1 LQGLPEV
8 LKEPDIPMA
17 KNILIYFQNS
27 YRNIFFES
35 FVPGLI
41 KKGHNVYFL
50 TKCERGILHGKI
62 EESGVT
68 TASYNPH
75 GPRFFRF
82 IYHWWFLVRYS
93 RKNKIDIVYSHL
105 QLANLIALFAQ
116 YFIRAK
122 VIPCRHH
129 VDEIVI
135 VGNKTALR
143 IDKMVNRLAKKII
156 VVSNAVKRQM
166 TDRENVK
173 ADKIT
178 VIPLGYIFDLYNK
191 PDPETVLK
199 IKEQMDCHL
208 LLIVIA
214 RMTAGKR
221 HIIALQVLNRLVTEG
236 LDIKMLI
243 LDRGIEEENLRI
255 FVQENNLNE
264 RVIFTGFLNNTMDYV
279 AAADLLL
286 HPSVIE
292 ASNQVV
298 REAAILEKP
307 CIVCNDVGDF
317 NEYIIDKQN
326 SFLVTKEN
334 TLEEMCGIVREYYY
348 KKDELKKMGARL
360 KEQVL
365 CKFSIENVVEEY
377 LQMAY

>member
-1 LQGLPEV
+1 M
-8 LKEPDIPMA
+8 K
-17 KNILIYFQNS
+17 KNILIYFQNPF
-27 YRNIFFES
+27 RNIFFES
-35 FVPGLI
+35 FVQGLI
-41 KKGHNVYFL
+41 QKGHNVYFL
-50 TKCERGILHGKI
+50 TKCDKGVVHQKLKEL
-62 EESGVT
+62 GVT
-68 TASYNPH
+68 TDFYNPH
-75 GPRFFRF
+75 GFRLFRF
-82 IYHWWFLVRYS
+82 IYHWAFLIKYC

-122 VIPCRHH
+122 VFPCRHH
-129 VDEIVI
+129 VDEIII

-173 ADKIT
+173 AGKII

-191 PDPETVLK
+191 PHPETVSK
-199 IKEQMDCHL
+199 IRKQMNCHL
-208 LLIVIA
+208 LLIVVA

-221 HIIALQVLNRLVTEG
+221 HIIALQVLDKLVREG
-236 LDIKMLI
+236 LDISMVI
-243 LDRGIEEENLRI
+243 LDRGAEEENLKT
-255 FVQENNLNE
+255 FVYENNLKE
-264 RVIFTGFLNNTMDYV
+264 KVLFTGFLGNTMDYV
-279 AAADLLL
+279 AASDLLL

-292 ASNQVV
+292 ASNQAV
-298 REAAILEKP
+298 REASILEKP
-307 CIVCNDVGDF
+307 CIVCSNVGDF
-317 NEYIIDKQN
+317 DEYIIDRQN

-348 KKDELKKMGARL
+348 KKDDLKKMGIRL

-365 CKFSIENVVEEY
+365 RKFNIENVVEEY
-377 LQMAY
+377 LRVAS